1 MIPCFLI
8 TFPFLG
14 PLQLFQAVNSISR
27 AFLESCLM
35 PHPRMTGAAFDN
47 MMTLASAVIL
57 FPVLEQRIKAT
68 LPVLHWHVFWR
79 LNAVR
84 WWCKSQNTNKQ
95 IQGDFIS
102 NNSSLPSD
110 TMMNPATFG
119 STLGSTT
126 ESQYLIKDTSGLHQ
140 DNSYSCIS

>member
-1 MIPCFLI
+1 
-8 TFPFLG
+8 
-14 PLQLFQAVNSISR
+14 
-27 AFLESCLM
+27 M

-57 FPVLEQRIKAT
+57 FPVLEHGLKQRCLFSIDTCFDDSMRSGDDADHKYT
-68 LPVLHWHVFWR
+68 
-79 LNAVR
+79 
-84 WWCKSQNTNKQ
+84 NTQ

-119 STLGSTT
+119 
-126 ESQYLIKDTSGLHQ
+126 
-140 DNSYSCIS
+140 